1 VQPAR
6 EANQP
11 PSLLLTWQETGG
23 PPVTPPLRRGFG
35 TRLLEGGLA
44 RELSGSVHLSFRP
57 DGVVCELRAL
67 LRPQAPVVGA

>member
-1 VQPAR
+1 
-6 EANQP
+6 
-11 PSLLLTWQETGG
+11 
-23 PPVTPPLRRGFG
+23 VTPPLRRGFG